1 MTASPTLGPVPR
13 WMLTPG
19 SKLDKMNSK
28 EAAAYLARQ
37 AAQGWPGSAGI
48 HSGWGWRK
56 APEPK
61 NP

>member
-1 MTASPTLGPVPR
+1 MSPDHTTTPR

-37 AAQGWPGSAGI
+37 AAQGWPGSVGI
-48 HSGWGWRK
+48 HPRGRRQRTTQVEGP
-56 APEPK
+56 A
-61 NP
+61 

>member
-1 MTASPTLGPVPR
+1 MITDPATIPR

-28 EAAAYLARQ
+28 EAAAYLAHQ
-37 AAQGWPGSAGI
+37 AAQGWPGSIGI
-48 HSGWGWRK
+48 HPRGRRK
-56 APEPK
+56 APEPE

>member
-1 MTASPTLGPVPR
+1 MTADPTTTPC

-19 SKLDKMNSK
+19 AKLDKMNSK

-48 HSGWGWRK
+48 HPGGRRK
-56 APEPK
+56 APEPE